1 MQENIVIKG
10 AREHNLK
17 NINLD
22 IPRNKFIV
30 ITGPS
35 GSGKSTLAIDTIF
48 AEGQRRYVEGLS
60 VYARQ
65 FLGEMQKP
73 DVDSIEGLSP
83 SIAIEQKTISK
94 SPRSTIGTLTEIY
107 DYLRVLY
114 TRIGKPF
121 CYNCGKPIISQD
133 TETILETV
141 KTLPQGTRIQ
151 ILSPIVKERKGLY
164 TKELL
169 AMRREGFVRARIDGE
184 MRDLTEDITLNKNK
198 RHTIEIVIDRLIIKA
213 GVERKLREAV
223 TSAMRFS
230 SIVVLNLIENNTDI
244 ILSKTMACPDCG
256 INIPELTPMFFSF
269 NSNLGACPEC
279 RGIGYERLN
288 EDVDTPLLSLK
299 PCSLCGGLRLKKEA
313 LSIKIGGLNIGEFT
327 RMSIKAAGDFLA
339 CLNLND
345 RDRFIAARILKEITN
360 RLMFMEK
367 VGLNYLTLNRL
378 VFSLSGGEAQRI
390 RLATQLG
397 SSLSGVLYVLD
408 EPSIGLHPRDCA
420 KLIDGLKEIR
430 DRGNTVI
437 VVEHDEE
444 TILSS
449 DVVID
454 IGPGAG
460 LRGGYVTAIGSPDE
474 IMENE
479 NSLTGAYL
487 SRAATIEIPDAPDT
501 KRTPSGYITVTG
513 ACENNLKDIDI
524 KIPLGV
530 FISVTGVSGSG
541 KSTLILDTLYPA
553 LCNAI
558 LQSGFREGGHKA
570 ITGTEQINRVI
581 SVDQSPIGKTHRS
594 NPATYTGIFIHIRE
608 LFSTLMESKT
618 KGYTNSRFSFNVK
631 GGRCETCKGA
641 GIRKYEM
648 HFLPDAHVQC
658 DTCGGKRFNR
668 ETLRVRYKGK
678 NISDILSMTVSEA
691 GGFFAPI
698 APLREKLMLLEEVGL
713 GYIHLG
719 QPATTLSGGE
729 AQRLRLSREL
739 TKRATGKTLYILD
752 EPTTGLHFVDV
763 ERLLRIIHRLVSLG
777 NTVIVIEHNLD
788 VIKFSD
794 YIIDLGPEGG
804 DHGGYIIAE
813 GTPEEIMLNP
823 RSATGE
829 YLKKRM
835 Y

>member
-1 MQENIVIKG
+1 
-10 AREHNLK
+10 
-17 NINLD
+17 
-22 IPRNKFIV
+22 
-30 ITGPS
+30 
-35 GSGKSTLAIDTIF
+35 
-48 AEGQRRYVEGLS
+48 
-60 VYARQ
+60 
-65 FLGEMQKP
+65 
-73 DVDSIEGLSP
+73 
-83 SIAIEQKTISK
+83 
-94 SPRSTIGTLTEIY
+94 
-107 DYLRVLY
+107 
-114 TRIGKPF
+114 
-121 CYNCGKPIISQD
+121 
-133 TETILETV
+133 
-141 KTLPQGTRIQ
+141 
-151 ILSPIVKERKGLY
+151 
-164 TKELL
+164 
-169 AMRREGFVRARIDGE
+169 
-184 MRDLTEDITLNKNK
+184 
-198 RHTIEIVIDRLIIKA
+198 
-213 GVERKLREAV
+213 
-223 TSAMRFS
+223 
-230 SIVVLNLIENNTDI
+230 
-244 ILSKTMACPDCG
+244 
-256 INIPELTPMFFSF
+256 MFFSF

-279 RGIGYERLN
+279 RGIGYETLN
-288 EDVDTPLLSLK
+288 EHDDTPLLSLK
-299 PCSLCGGLRLKKEA
+299 PCALCDGLRLKKEA
-313 LSIKIGGLNIGEFT
+313 LSIKVGGLNIGQLT
-327 RMSIKAAGDFLA
+327 RLSVRGAGEFLA
-339 CLNLND
+339 SLDLNE
-345 RDRFIAARILKEITN
+345 RDRFIAERIIREIMN
-360 RLMFMEK
+360 RLVFLEK
-367 VGLNYLTLNRL
+367 VGLDYLTLNRV

-430 DRGNTVI
+430 DRDNTII

-454 IGPGAG
+454 MGPGAG
-460 LRGGYVTAIGSPDE
+460 LRGGYVTAMGCPDE
-474 IMENE
+474 IMKNE
-479 NSLTGAYL
+479 NSLTGRYL
-487 SRAATIEIPDAPDT
+487 SRAATIEIPRAG
-501 KRTPSGYITVTG
+501 RVPSGYITITG
-513 ACENNLKDIDI
+513 ACENNLKDIDV

-541 KSTLILDTLYPA
+541 KSTLILDTLHPA

-558 LQSGFREGGHKA
+558 LQSGFREGRHKG
-570 ITGTEQINRVI
+570 ISGTELINRVI
-581 SVDQSPIGKTHRS
+581 SVDQSPIGKTQRS
-594 NPATYTGIFIHIRE
+594 NPSTYTGMFIYIRE
-608 LFSTLMESKT
+608 LFSTLLESKA

-648 HFLPDAHVQC
+648 HFLPDAHVTC

-668 ETLRVRYKGK
+668 ETLYVRYKGK
-678 NISDILSMTVSEA
+678 SIADVLSMTVSEA
-691 GGFFAPI
+691 GEFFAPI
-698 APLREKLMLLEEVGL
+698 APLKEKLMLLEDVGL

-739 TKRATGKTLYILD
+739 TKRATGRTLYILD

-813 GTPEEIMLNP
+813 GTPAEIMQNP
-823 RSATGE
+823 RSVTGE

>member
-1 MQENIVIKG
+1 MQDNIVIKG

-17 NINLD
+17 NISLD

-30 ITGPS
+30 VTGPS

-48 AEGQRRYVEGLS
+48 AEGQRRYVESLS

-83 SIAIEQKTISK
+83 SIAIEQKTISR
-94 SPRSTIGTLTEIY
+94 SPRSTIGTLTEVY

-121 CYNCGKPIISQD
+121 CHLCGKPIISQD

-141 KTLPQGTRIQ
+141 KTLPNGTRIQ
-151 ILSPIVKERKGLY
+151 VLCPIVKERKGLY
-164 TKELL
+164 AKELL

-184 MRDLTEDITLNKNK
+184 MHDLTEDITLNKNK

-213 GVERKLREAV
+213 GIERKLTEAV
-223 TSAMRFS
+223 NAAMRFS
-230 SIVVLNLIENNTDI
+230 SVVVLNLIEENRDI
-244 ILSKTMACPDCG
+244 VLSKTMACPECG

-269 NSNLGACPEC
+269 NSNLGACPKC
-279 RGIGYERLN
+279 RGIGHEPLN
-288 EDVDTPLLSLK
+288 EYDDTPLSSLK
-299 PCSLCGGLRLKKEA
+299 QCVDCGGLRLKKEA
-313 LSIKIGGLNIGEFT
+313 LSIKIDGLNIGQFT
-327 RMSIKAAGDFLA
+327 QMSIKAAGDFLN
-339 CLNLND
+339 CLTLND
-345 RDRFIAARILKEITN
+345 RDSFIAQRILREITN
-360 RLMFMEK
+360 RLEFMEQ
-367 VGLNYLTLNRL
+367 VGLSYLTLDRL
-378 VFSLSGGEAQRI
+378 VLSLSGGEAQRI

-420 KLIDGLKEIR
+420 KLIDGLKDIR
-430 DRGNTVI
+430 DKDNTVI

-444 TILSS
+444 TIRAS

-454 IGPGAG
+454 MGPGAG
-460 LRGGYVTAIGSPDE
+460 VHGGHVTAMGSPDE
-474 IMENE
+474 IMN
-479 NSLTGAYL
+479 NAHSLTGAYL
-487 SRAATIEIPDAPDT
+487 SHGTTIEIPNEC
-501 KRTPSGYITVTG
+501 RTPTGYITLTG
-513 ACENNLKDIDI
+513 ACENNLKGIDI
-524 KIPLGV
+524 EIPLGV
-530 FISVTGVSGSG
+530 LLCVTGVSGSG

-558 LQSGFREGGHKA
+558 MQTNNVVGRHNA
-570 ITGTEQINRVI
+570 ITGTQQINRVI
-581 SVDQSPIGKTHRS
+581 SVDQSPIGRTQRS
-594 NPATYTGIFIHIRE
+594 NPATYTGMFGYIRE
-608 LFSTLMESKT
+608 LFSNLMDSKS
-618 KGYTNSRFSFNVK
+618 KGYTTSRFSFNVK
-631 GGRCETCKGA
+631 GGRCEQCKGA

-658 DTCGGKRFNR
+658 DVCGGKRFNR

-678 NISDILSMTVSEA
+678 TISDVLSMTVSEA
-691 GGFFAPI
+691 VGFFAAI
-698 APLREKLMLLEEVGL
+698 APLKEKLMLLEDVGL
-713 GYIHLG
+713 GYITLG

-763 ERLLRIIHRLVSLG
+763 EKLLRIIHRLVDLG

-788 VIKFSD
+788 VVRCSD

-804 DHGGYIIAE
+804 DQGGYIVAE
-813 GTPEEIMLNP
+813 GTPNEIMQNP
-823 RSATGE
+823 RSVTGE
-829 YLKKRM
+829 YLKKRIS
-835 Y
+835 